1 MMTIIPDISISIDQI
16 FTPHG
21 EPDALRYSVSA
32 IVDTDDEISHL
43 GRIQFENP
51 ESLVALYNALGA
63 YLRMHHFTNLIP
75 DYAPEKGG
83 SDE

>member
-1 MMTIIPDISISIDQI
+1 MMTIIPDISISIDQQ
-16 FTPHG
+16 FTLYG
-21 EPDALRYSVSA
+21 EPDTLRYTISA

-51 ESLVALYNALGA
+51 ESLVALHNALGA
-63 YLRMHHFTNLIP
+63 FLRMHRFTNLIP

-83 SDE
+83 RDE